1 MGRVITQETQRT
13 VEVLHALGARIRR
26 ARKDLGLTA
35 QDVADAAGISRVTLH
50 RIEKGEPSVT
60 MAAYANVMQMVG
72 LPLTV
77 PADDKADADADA
89 ALPERIRIADFTEL
103 AKLAWQMK
111 RSAELTPAEAWN
123 VYERN
128 ARLLDETNLSHA
140 ERRLLEL
147 LRREFEVAPR
157 V

>member
-1 MGRVITQETQRT
+1 MTKISNIMGRVITQETQRT

-77 PADDKADADADA
+77 PADVKADADADA
-89 ALPERIRIADFTEL
+89 ALPEC
-103 AKLAWQMK
+103 
-111 RSAELTPAEAWN
+111 
-123 VYERN
+123 N

>member
-1 MGRVITQETQRT
+1 MTKISNIMGRVITQETQRT

-77 PADDKADADADA
+77 PADVKADADADA
-89 ALPERIRIADFTEL
+89 ALP
-103 AKLAWQMK
+103 
-111 RSAELTPAEAWN
+111 
-123 VYERN
+123 ERN

>member
-1 MGRVITQETQRT
+1 MGRVITQETQHT
-13 VEVLHALGARIRR
+13 VDVLHALGARIRR

-77 PADDKADADADA
+77 PSDVKADADAM
-89 ALPERIRIADFTEL
+89 LPERIRIADFTEL

-111 RSAELTPAEAWN
+111 QSAELTPAEAWN

-128 ARLLDETNLSHA
+128 ARLLDESQLSDR
-140 ERRLLEL
+140 ERRLFEM

>member
-1 MGRVITQETQRT
+1 MGRAITQETQGT
-13 VEVLHALGARIRR
+13 IEVLHALGARIRQ
-26 ARKDLGLTA
+26 ARKALGLTA
-35 QDVADAAGISRVTLH
+35 QDVADAAGISRVTLY

-60 MAAYANVMQMVG
+60 IAAYANVMQMVG

-77 PADDKADADADA
+77 PVDATAEA
-89 ALPERIRIADFTEL
+89 EPALPERIRIADFTEL

-111 RSAELTPAEAWN
+111 RSAELTPAETWN

-128 ARLLDETNLSHA
+128 ARLLDETKLSDA

-147 LRREFEVAPR
+147 LRREFEANSR

>member
-77 PADDKADADADA
+77 PADAEVEADA

-128 ARLLDETNLSHA
+128 ARLLDETNLSHV

>member
-1 MGRVITQETQRT
+1 MTKIRNIMGRVITQETQRT

-77 PADDKADADADA
+77 PAEAEVEADA
-89 ALPERIRIADFTEL
+89 ALPERIRIADFTES
-103 AKLAWQMK
+103 
-111 RSAELTPAEAWN
+111 R
-123 VYERN
+123 V
-128 ARLLDETNLSHA
+128 
-140 ERRLLEL
+140 
-147 LRREFEVAPR
+147 LRDSV
-157 V
+157 VSVL

>member
-1 MGRVITQETQRT
+1 MTKIRNIMGRVITQETQRT

-77 PADDKADADADA
+77 PADVKADADADA
-89 ALPERIRIADFTEL
+89 ALPERICLVNEYHALHETAYL
-103 AKLAWQMK
+103 V
-111 RSAELTPAEAWN
+111 RSPAN
-123 VYERN
+123 V
-128 ARLLDETNLSHA
+128 
-140 ERRLLEL
+140 RRLQGAIDRLESGQGQTS
-147 LRREFEVAPR
+147 
-157 V
+157 